1 MRMPGN
7 GERSMLPVEIDLE
20 HRQTTADA
28 CLDLVHR
35 AQRGDAA
42 AFEQLYRRH
51 VGRVYA
57 ICLRMLADKVL
68 ATTLTQDAFVRAWQS
83 IGGFRGES
91 AFSSW
96 LYRVTVNSVLGYLRT
111 ERRRKARIRPE
122 GDLGRFDRPAP
133 QAPSGAA
140 LDLEQAIASLP
151 SQARCIL
158 VLHEI
163 EGYQHNEIAEMMGIA
178 PGTSKAHLHRA
189 RKLLKERL
197 SR

>member
-1 MRMPGN
+1 
-7 GERSMLPVEIDLE
+7 MLLVEIDLE

-35 AQRGDAA
+35 AQRGDAG

-57 ICLRMLADKVL
+57 ICLRMLADEGL
-68 ATTLTQDAFVRAWQS
+68 ATTLTQDAFVRAWQT

-96 LYRVTVNSVLGYLRT
+96 LYRVTVNSVLGHLRT

-122 GDLGRFDRPAP
+122 GDLGRYDRQAP
-133 QAPSGAA
+133 QAPAGTA
-140 LDLEQAIASLP
+140 LDLEKAIASLP
-151 SQARCIL
+151 SQARYVL

-163 EGYQHNEIAEMMGIA
+163 EGYQHAEIAEMMGIA
-178 PGTSKAHLHRA
+178 EGTSKAHLHRA